1 MFDILEVKNSVL
13 TVESVRRNANRFF
26 IFFVPALALLN
37 IAVAV
42 ISGRSVSITAFF
54 AIAAAVASVAAIK
67 IYREELTAR
76 AVTGAA
82 FAVQMI
88 ALIYAASALPPEFVQ
103 EAHMMFFIVNT
114 FMLFYLCWRSLVVY
128 NAIVVGHHLLLTFAL
143 PSIIWSDAASGEAF
157 IHLVIHATIVL
168 VSVPPLLLAAV
179 KFEQALISNVS
190 AISEADAS
198 KNEAMK
204 MAEAAEES
212 RKLTIEEQQK
222 TNEMKAKTE
231 ASQRI
236 VVENLAKGLAA
247 LSRGDL
253 TAHLSDPF
261 PEEFEILRTDFNR
274 SVEQLESTLNAI
286 SSSSATIGAG
296 VSEIRSGA
304 DDLAKR
310 SEQQAASV
318 EETAAALDE
327 ITVTVSDTSKRAE
340 DAVKLVVATRA
351 NAERS
356 GKIVNEAIAAMD
368 GINASS
374 GQISNIIGVI
384 DEIAFQTNLLAL
396 NAGVEAARAGEAG
409 KGFAVVAQEVREL
422 AQRSAKAAKEIKELI
437 TTSGGQVKNGVALVA
452 QTGTAL
458 QEIANQIQEITGN
471 VEAILEG
478 SKEQASGLGEVNS
491 AVNSIDQAT
500 QKNAAM
506 AEESNAASH
515 ALASEVHTL
524 NTLLSK
530 FTTNLSGHATAVAST
545 ASNKSPEAPWI
556 EEAARTASPVRQM
569 VRKVAGAFSGSS
581 AAVAKTSWEEF

>member
-1 MFDILEVKNSVL
+1 MSDMLDERNTTL

-26 IFFVPALALLN
+26 IFFVPILAILN
-37 IAVAV
+37 VGVAA
-42 ISGRSVSITAFF
+42 ISGRSVAITAFF
-54 AIAAAVASVAAIK
+54 AIAAAIASVSAIK

-114 FMLFYLCWRSLVVY
+114 FMLFYLCWRALVVY

-143 PSIIWSDAASGEAF
+143 PSIIWSEAASGDAF
-157 IHLVIHATIVL
+157 IHLVIHATIVV

-179 KFEQALISNVS
+179 KFEQALISNAS

-204 MAEAAEES
+204 MADAAEES
-212 RKLTIEEQQK
+212 RKLTLEEQQK
-222 TNEMKAKTE
+222 SNELKAKTE
-231 ASQRI
+231 ESQRI

-253 TAHLSDPF
+253 TAQLSDPF
-261 PEEFEILRTDFNR
+261 PEEFEMLRADFNR

-286 SSSSATIGAG
+286 YSSSTTIGAG
-296 VSEIRSGA
+296 AAEIRNGA

-318 EETAAALDE
+318 EETAAALDQ
-327 ITVTVSDTSKRAE
+327 ITATVRDTSKRAE
-340 DAVKLVVATRA
+340 EAVKLVVETRA
-351 NAERS
+351 NTERS
-356 GKIVNEAIAAMD
+356 GKIVNEAITAMD
-368 GINASS
+368 GINESS

-422 AQRSAKAAKEIKELI
+422 AQRSANAAKEIKELI
-437 TTSGGQVKNGVALVA
+437 TTSGNQVKNGVTLVG
-452 QTGTAL
+452 QTGAAL
-458 QEIANQIQEITGN
+458 EEIAKQIQEITSN
-471 VEAILEG
+471 VEAIVAG
-478 SKEQASGLGEVNS
+478 STEQTSGLGEVNS
-491 AVNSIDQAT
+491 AVNLIDQAT
-500 QKNAAM
+500 QKNAAV

-515 ALASEVHTL
+515 ALASEVQTL

-530 FTTNLSGHATAVAST
+530 FTTNQSSHSTPIAST
-545 ASNKSPEAPWI
+545 TSSEPRDVSKNEGTHSG
-556 EEAARTASPVRQM
+556 SPVRQM
-569 VRKVAGAFSGSS
+569 VKKVAGAFSGSNT
-581 AAVAKTSWEEF
+581 AVAEASWEEF

>member
-1 MFDILEVKNSVL
+1 MSDNLDAKFTTL
-13 TVESVRRNANRFF
+13 TIEAVRKNANRFF

-37 IAVAV
+37 IGVAT
-42 ISGRSVSITAFF
+42 ISDRSVSITAFF
-54 AIAAAVASVAAIK
+54 AIAAAVASVVAIK
-67 IYREELTAR
+67 VYKEELTAR
-76 AVTGAA
+76 TVTGAA

-88 ALIYAASALPPEFVQ
+88 VLIYAASSLPPEFVQ

-143 PSIIWSDAASGEAF
+143 PSIIWSDAASGDAF

-179 KFEQALISNVS
+179 KFEQALKSNVS
-190 AISEADAS
+190 AVSEADAS

-204 MAEAAEES
+204 MADAAEES

-222 TNEMKAKTE
+222 SNELKAKTE
-231 ASQRI
+231 ASQRF

-253 TAHLSDPF
+253 TTHLSDPF
-261 PEEFEILRTDFNR
+261 PEEFEKLRTDFNR

-286 SSSSATIGAG
+286 SSSSSTIGAG
-296 VSEIRSGA
+296 AAEIRSGA

-327 ITVTVSDTSKRAE
+327 ITATVSDTSKRAE
-340 DAVKLVVATRA
+340 DAVKLVVETRA
-351 NAERS
+351 NTDRS
-356 GKIVNEAIAAMD
+356 GKIVNDAIAAMD
-368 GINASS
+368 GINESS

-422 AQRSAKAAKEIKELI
+422 AQRSAKAAKEIKDLI
-437 TTSGGQVKNGVALVA
+437 TTSGNQVKNGVALVG

-458 QEIANQIQEITGN
+458 EEIAKQIQEITSN
-471 VEAILEG
+471 VEAIVKG
-478 SKEQASGLGEVNS
+478 SKEQASGLSEVNS

-500 QKNAAM
+500 QKNAAV

-515 ALASEVHTL
+515 ALADEVHTL

-530 FTTNLSGHATAVAST
+530 FTTKVSSRSAPIAST
-545 ASNKSPEAPWI
+545 ASNGSRDISRNED
-556 EEAARTASPVRQM
+556 ARAASPVRQM
-569 VRKVAGAFSGSS
+569 VKKVAGAFSGSS
-581 AAVAKTSWEEF
+581 SAAAEASWEEF

>member
-1 MFDILEVKNSVL
+1 MTDISGARNTTL
-13 TVESVRRNANRFF
+13 TIESVRRNANRFF
-26 IFFVPALALLN
+26 VFFVPALAILN
-37 IAVAV
+37 IGVAAV
-42 ISGRSVSITAFF
+42 SGRSVGITAFC
-54 AIAAAVASVAAIK
+54 AIAAALASVSAIK
-67 IYREELTAR
+67 IYKEELTAR
-76 AVTGAA
+76 VVTGAA

-103 EAHMMFFIVNT
+103 EAHMLFFIVNT
-114 FMLFYLCWRSLVVY
+114 FMLFYLCWRALVVY
-128 NAIVVGHHLLLTFAL
+128 NAIVVAHHMLLTFAL
-143 PSIIWSDAASGEAF
+143 PSIIWSDAAAGGPL
-157 IHLVIHATIVL
+157 IHLVIHAMIVV

-179 KFEQALISNVS
+179 KFEQALVSNAS

-198 KNEAMK
+198 RNEAMK
-204 MAEAAEES
+204 MADAAEES

-222 TNEMKAKTE
+222 SNELKAKTE
-231 ASQRI
+231 EAQRI

-253 TAHLSDPF
+253 TAHLSEPF
-261 PEEFEILRTDFNR
+261 PEEFEILRTDFNH

-296 VSEIRSGA
+296 AAQIRSGA

-327 ITVTVSDTSKRAE
+327 ITSTVSDTSKRAE
-340 DAVKLVVATRA
+340 DAAKLVVETRA

-356 GKIVNEAIAAMD
+356 GQIVNEAVATMD
-368 GINASS
+368 GINESS

-422 AQRSAKAAKEIKELI
+422 AQRSASAAKEIKQLI
-437 TTSGGQVKNGVALVA
+437 TTSGVQVKNGVALVG

-458 QEIANQIQEITGN
+458 AEIARQIQEINSN
-471 VEAILEG
+471 VEAIVEA
-478 SKEQASGLGEVNS
+478 SKEQATGLREVNI
-491 AVNSIDQAT
+491 AVNSIDQTT
-500 QKNAAM
+500 QRNAAI
-506 AEESNAASH
+506 AEESNAQSH
-515 ALASEVHTL
+515 SLASEVQSL
-524 NTLLSK
+524 NTLLGK
-530 FTTNLSGHATAVAST
+530 FTTKLSGHSAAFASAASDESRKIYSIEDARAV
-545 ASNKSPEAPWI
+545 
-556 EEAARTASPVRQM
+556 SPVRQM
-569 VRKVAGAFSGSS
+569 VKKVAGAFSSPN
-581 AAVAKTSWEEF
+581 AAVVEESWEDF

>member
-1 MFDILEVKNSVL
+1 MSDMLDARNSTL
-13 TVESVRRNANRFF
+13 TIESVRRNANRFF
-26 IFFVPALALLN
+26 IFFVPTLAVLN
-37 IAVAV
+37 IGVAA
-42 ISGRSVSITAFF
+42 ISGRSMVITAFF
-54 AIAAAVASVAAIK
+54 AIAAAMAAVSAIK
-67 IYREELTAR
+67 IYGQELTAR
-76 AVTGAA
+76 IVTGAA

-114 FMLFYLCWRSLVVY
+114 FMLFYLCWRSLLVY

-143 PSIIWSDAASGEAF
+143 PSIIWSDAAAGDAF
-157 IHLVIHATIVL
+157 IHLVIHASIVV

-179 KFEQALISNVS
+179 KFEQALKSNAA
-190 AISEADAS
+190 AITEADAS

-204 MAEAAEES
+204 MADAAEES
-212 RKLTIEEQQK
+212 RKLTIEEQNK
-222 TNEMKAKTE
+222 ANELKAKTE

-261 PEEFEILRTDFNR
+261 PEEFEMLRTDFNR

-296 VSEIRSGA
+296 AAEIRGGA

-340 DAVKLVVATRA
+340 DAVKLVVETRA
-351 NAERS
+351 NTERS

-368 GINASS
+368 GINESS

-437 TTSGGQVKNGVALVA
+437 TTSGGQVKNGVALVG

-458 QEIANQIQEITGN
+458 QEIAKQIQEITSN
-471 VEAILEG
+471 VEAIVQG

-491 AVNSIDQAT
+491 AVNSIDHAT

-530 FTTNLSGHATAVAST
+530 FTTKHSGHSAPVASA
-545 ASNKSPEAPWI
+545 ASNNSRDVSRI
-556 EEAARTASPVRQM
+556 EDARAASPVRQM
-569 VRKVAGAFSGSS
+569 VKKVAGAFSGSNS
-581 AAVAKTSWEEF
+581 AVAEASWEAF